1 MLIGKLNLVDLAG
14 SERVVKTEATG
25 DRLKEAQNINK
36 SLSSLGDVIHALGNK
51 KPSHVPYRNS
61 KLTFLLQDSLGGSSK
76 VAMFVTVSPA
86 LYNVTE
92 SICSLN
98 FASRCRNVEL
108 GMAKKQTSTSN
119 TPEIDV
125 SSGLKTLQSSSE
137 VANSSTT
144 DQSSSSNKSSSR
156 SQILR
161 KANASTSS
169 SSANSISKSS
179 STSAISAKK

>member
-125 SSGLKTLQSSSE
+125 SPGLKTLQSSSE
-137 VANSSTT
+137 GVNSSTT

-161 KANASTSS
+161 KVNASTS